1 MKMLI
6 VDDAPRKYAKL
17 IERLEGE
24 GFERGDVTIVTSA
37 QGAQAQLDSGNWD
50 LLVMDIL
57 LPLRE
62 EDEPDARHSIDLITE
77 IVESSTIARPKYLVG
92 ITADPN
98 AARSASPIFSEQLWT
113 IVRYTETDGE
123 WLAQIVNCAIYARQ
137 ALNSPQTEGFR
148 TDIVVV
154 CALQSPELEQVLQ
167 LPWGFAAA
175 KPVDEFLFIHQGKVM
190 SGGKQLSV
198 AAVSCPRMGMV
209 AAALTT
215 SRAIKALRPKLI
227 VMTGICAG
235 IQGKANLGDVIFVDP
250 AWDWQSGKYLR
261 ETEDVSGR
269 FLLSPHQVGPVPALR
284 AFADQLRQDKQLMSD
299 IVNAGPDDP
308 PGVLKLIPGP
318 VATGSAVVAD
328 SEVTAEIRLQH
339 RDAVG
344 IEMECYGFFAA
355 AEAASSP
362 RPHAMAFKAV
372 CDFADSLKNDKYQR
386 YASYTSARIMAAYIE
401 RYAYTL
407 IGQLAGN

>member
-6 VDDAPRKYAKL
+6 VDDAPRKYARL
-17 IERLEGE
+17 VERLESE
-24 GFERGDVTIVTSA
+24 GFDRSDVTIVTSA
-37 QGAQAQLDSGNWD
+37 QGAQAKLEGDNWD

-62 EDEPDARHSIDLITE
+62 EGEPDARHSIDLITE
-77 IVESSTIARPKYLVG
+77 IVESTTFARPKYLVG
-92 ITADPN
+92 ITADPD
-98 AARSASPIFSEQLWT
+98 AARSASTIFSEQLWT
-113 IVRYTETDGE
+113 IVRYSETDEE
-123 WLAQIVNCAIYARQ
+123 WLAQIVNCAVYARQ
-137 ALNSPQTEGFR
+137 ALDVPQIEGFK
-148 TDIVVV
+148 TDLVVV
-154 CALQSPELEQVLQ
+154 CALQSPELDQVLQ
-167 LPWGFAAA
+167 LPWGFTAA
-175 KPVDEFLFIHQGKVM
+175 KPVDDFLFIHEGKVT
-190 SGGKQLSV
+190 SGGRQLSV
-198 AAVSCPRMGMV
+198 AAVSCSRMGMV

-215 SRAIKALRPKLI
+215 ARVIRALRPRLLA
-227 VMTGICAG
+227 MTGICAG
-235 IQGKANLGDVIFVDP
+235 IQGKANLGDVVFVDP

-261 ETEDVSGR
+261 EADDETGR

-284 AFADQLRQDKQLMSD
+284 AFADQLRLDKQLMSD
-299 IVNAGPDDP
+299 IVQAAPDEA
-308 PGVLKLIPGP
+308 PGVLKLVPGP

-401 RYAYTL
+401 RYGHAL
-407 IGQLAGN
+407 ISQLAGE

>member
-1 MKMLI
+1 MKILI

-24 GFERGDVTIVTSA
+24 GFSRSNITIVTSA
-37 QGAQAQLDSGNWD
+37 QGAQEQLDGGNWD

-62 EDEPDARHSIDLITE
+62 EGEPDARHSIDLITE
-77 IVESSTIARPKYLVG
+77 IVESGTIARPKYLVG
-92 ITADPN
+92 ITADLE
-98 AARSASPIFSEQLWT
+98 AARSASSVFSDQLWT
-113 IVRYTETDGE
+113 IVRYSETDEE
-123 WLAQIVNCAIYARQ
+123 WLSQIVNCATYARQ
-137 ALNSPQTEGFR
+137 ALNAPQTEAFK
-148 TDIVVV
+148 TDVVVV
-154 CALQSPELEQVLQ
+154 CALQSPELEQVLR

-175 KPVDEFLFIHQGKVM
+175 RPVDDFLFIHEGKVM
-190 SGGKQLSV
+190 SGGKPLSV

-209 AAALTT
+209 AAALTV
-215 SRAIKALRPKLI
+215 SRVIKALRPRLI

-261 ETEDVSGR
+261 ETEDESGR

-284 AFADQLRQDKQLMSD
+284 AFADQLRLDKQLMSE
-299 IVNAGPDDP
+299 IVNAAPDDP
-308 PGVLKLIPGP
+308 PGVLKLISGP

-328 SEVTAEIRLQH
+328 SEVTAEIRSQH

-355 AEAASSP
+355 AEAASGP

-372 CDFADSLKNDKYQR
+372 CDFADSLKNDKHQR
-386 YASYTSARIMAAYIE
+386 YASYTSARVMAAYIE
-401 RYAYTL
+401 RYGHAL
-407 IGQLAGN
+407 LGKLGD